1 MARRR
6 RALQISADDALHAVH
21 VLLHDGKILARDVA
35 RAIERREKLVR
46 QLRAKLV
53 ELGDES
59 ARVAGRL
66 RRQAA
71 PKVAAAGRSI
81 DKALGVARRR
91 GKKVIS
97 RARQAAYR
105 AQGRYMAAVR
115 TLPKTARV
123 RIKKIRQS
131 SGVAAAIRAA
141 KKMAASR

>member
-1 MARRR
+1 MAKRR
-6 RALQISADDALHAVH
+6 RALQISADDALRAVH
-21 VLLHDGKILARDVA
+21 VLLHDGKILARDVT

-53 ELGDES
+53 ELGDEG

-97 RARQAAYR
+97 QARQAAYR

-131 SGVAAAIRAA
+131 SGVDAAIRAA